1 MSLWKDRKLSNR
13 KLGSGYSEKSV
24 ILFMTLE
31 QRNVLLGNSIAA
43 TKSKF
48 YVCMYMCVCMC
59 IYIYIYM
66 FRPIWLL
73 SAGSYSQSLSV
84 IFVLA

>member
-59 IYIYIYM
+59 IYIYICLGQ
-66 FRPIWLL
+66 FGCL
-73 SAGSYSQSLSV
+73 
-84 IFVLA
+84 VLVLILKV

>member
-13 KLGSGYSEKSV
+13 KLGSGYTEKSV

-31 QRNVLLGNSIAA
+31 QKNVLLGNSIAA

-48 YVCMYMCVCMC
+48 YVCICVC
-59 IYIYIYM
+59 IYM
-66 FRPIWLL
+66 FRPTWLL

>member
-59 IYIYIYM
+59 VYIYICLGQ
-66 FRPIWLL
+66 FGCL
-73 SAGSYSQSLSV
+73 
-84 IFVLA
+84 VLVLILKV

>member
-24 ILFMTLE
+24 ILFMTLD
-31 QRNVLLGNSIAA
+31 QRNVLLGNSTAA

-59 IYIYIYM
+59 VCIYM

>member
-43 TKSKF
+43 IKSKL
-48 YVCMYMCVCMC
+48 YVCMYMYVCT
-59 IYIYIYM
+59 YICLGQ
-66 FRPIWLL
+66 F
-73 SAGSYSQSLSV
+73 GCSV
-84 IFVLA
+84 LVLILKV

>member
-59 IYIYIYM
+59 VH
-66 FRPIWLL
+66 
-73 SAGSYSQSLSV
+73 ACV
-84 IFVLA
+84 FVSMCVCLDHFHDGGP

>member
-43 TKSKF
+43 IKSKL
-48 YVCMYMCVCMC
+48 YVCMYMYVCMYVCICMYVCMC
-59 IYIYIYM
+59 MYVHIY
-66 FRPIWLL
+66 
-73 SAGSYSQSLSV
+73 V
-84 IFVLA
+84 

>member
-1 MSLWKDRKLSNR
+1 LSLWKDRKLSNR

-59 IYIYIYM
+59 VYIYICLGQ
-66 FRPIWLL
+66 FGCL
-73 SAGSYSQSLSV
+73 
-84 IFVLA
+84 VLVLILKV

>member
-43 TKSKF
+43 IKSKL
-48 YVCMYMCVCMC
+48 YVCMCMYVCMHIC
-59 IYIYIYM
+59 IVWVYLSIYVCM
-66 FRPIWLL
+66 
-73 SAGSYSQSLSV
+73 
-84 IFVLA
+84 